1 MPSFFQFTQGTE
13 SRERPTSDASPL
25 LGRFRAVPPP
35 PLTRRPSAGA
45 LGLLSSALGNG
56 RGSVHGGYG
65 ALLAAELENEDA
77 ARRALAGDFG
87 DDDDDNDDGG
97 RRTSR
102 GRTWRRI
109 WRKTVDLWF
118 EPRQAAVKR
127 VVDVWWSRYF
137 VLVILPATLAVAWCA
152 VPFPKYPLPDD
163 GETDDGNRQKVPG
176 HGHPRVQVNFWFFLF
191 VYYGFYNVVA
201 LIYITKVFNLYSL
214 NWWPSSLG
222 FPITVS
228 LIAIF
233 SIAVP
238 IPVFLSPET
247 RFLTLHNTTWISW
260 SFMVMAAPVA
270 IAFCILLTGRRHLS
284 LQNSLSDTQRI
295 FTSSWWTGDQASDG
309 PSADRYDDSY
319 YYYNRRRLYQP
330 PAGASSAAAVVS
342 SDAASSIF
350 FDSEDPSVLDIDGP
364 GARRQQQ
371 KRRPLAA
378 RVGIGVGVGVRM
390 RMRRQWLPAS
400 FVRFIWFCLAL
411 FVGLLAYVLGE
422 AYAEIYLRTLPHDNF
437 ETVFYVYSWVGTVH
451 LLDALTGWLLGLR
464 EGERVG
470 SYPLSWVFKLYFM
483 LTYQTYVRALYA
495 RLRSPQQF
503 VMLQLI
509 SSSLLIVLTPVLMS
523 RPWHRLMRALRFT
536 TLSYAS
542 FQKIQTRN
550 VFIRFLAENVSMA
563 CFLGS
568 VLVLHFGANKDV
580 YPYFA
585 FDNFG
590 EDGYEP
596 YDFDLTFYASSVTWA
611 CELAAA
617 LCVRGLTRWIYRV
630 DIDMEGKLDLAV
642 WPELLPTSVAVT
654 LHVLQNMLFSIIRL
668 QFRA

>member
-1 MPSFFQFTQGTE
+1 M
-13 SRERPTSDASPL
+13 
-25 LGRFRAVPPP
+25 
-35 PLTRRPSAGA
+35 
-45 LGLLSSALGNG
+45 
-56 RGSVHGGYG
+56 
-65 ALLAAELENEDA
+65 
-77 ARRALAGDFG
+77 
-87 DDDDDNDDGG
+87 
-97 RRTSR
+97 
-102 GRTWRRI
+102 
-109 WRKTVDLWF
+109 
-118 EPRQAAVKR
+118 
-127 VVDVWWSRYF
+127 
-137 VLVILPATLAVAWCA
+137 
-152 VPFPKYPLPDD
+152 
-163 GETDDGNRQKVPG
+163 
-176 HGHPRVQVNFWFFLF
+176 
-191 VYYGFYNVVA
+191 
-201 LIYITKVFNLYSL
+201 
-214 NWWPSSLG
+214 
-222 FPITVS
+222 
-228 LIAIF
+228 
-233 SIAVP
+233 P

-247 RFLTLHNTTWISW
+247 RWLTIHNTAWISW

-295 FTSSWWTGDQASDG
+295 FTSSWWTGDPATDG
-309 PSADRYDDSY
+309 PSAGSYGYDYD
-319 YYYNRRRLYQP
+319 YYYNYYNRRRRLYQP
-330 PAGASSAAAVVS
+330 VPAAAS

-350 FDSEDPSVLDIDGP
+350 DSDDLSSVLDIDG
-364 GARRQQQ
+364 GGGRQKRKQKQ
-371 KRRPLAA
+371 KRRPFAA
-378 RVGIGVGVGVRM
+378 RVGVGV

-411 FVGLLAYVLGE
+411 LVGLVAYVLGE
-422 AYAEIYLRTLPHDNF
+422 AYAEIYLRTLPHNSF
-437 ETVFYVYSWVGTVH
+437 ETVFYVYSWVVTVH

-470 SYPLSWVFKLYFM
+470 SYPLSWAFKLYFM

-509 SSSLLIVLTPVLMS
+509 SSSRLIVLTPVLMS
-523 RPWHRLMRALRFT
+523 QPWHRLVRALRFT

-585 FDNFG
+585 FDYG
-590 EDGYEP
+590 DPSEP

-617 LCVRGLTRWIYRV
+617 LCVRALARWIYRV

-642 WPELLPTSVAVT
+642 WPELLPTSVAVM

-668 QFRA
+668 QFRG